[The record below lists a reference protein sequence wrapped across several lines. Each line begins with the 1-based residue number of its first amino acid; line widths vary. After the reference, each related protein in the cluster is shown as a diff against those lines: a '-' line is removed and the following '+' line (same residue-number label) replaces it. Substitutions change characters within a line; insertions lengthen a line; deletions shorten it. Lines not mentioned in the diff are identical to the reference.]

1 MEHYLNQLEELVEM
15 RINDLSA
22 KNRDKQA
29 RSLLEQQIRRMDK
42 IMRQL
47 SEDDREWLDS
57 QLIDI
62 GCSKEEDD
70 KIIYKA
76 GFCDSLKIIKLLG
89 I

>member
-1 MEHYLNQLEELVEM
+1 MEHYLNQLEELIEM
-15 RINDLSA
+15 RINDLSV

-29 RSLLEQQIRRMDK
+29 RSLLEQQIRRMDQ
-42 IMRQL
+42 IMCQL

-62 GCSKEEDD
+62 GCSKEDDD